1 MKTIRDNWYDHPH
14 LYDIAFGYDPTAEVD
29 FVVDAFR
36 RFSDNPVK
44 RIFEPFCG
52 TGRIAIE
59 LARRGYRVHGLDIN
73 TAAIEY
79 ARERCKLAGVEVEL
93 RTGDVCSWAAP
104 QPFDAI
110 VTLIDSFRHLTTEEA
125 ASAAVRAFHR
135 GLKPGGVLVIG
146 IDVNE
151 RADEAAVEQN
161 WTEQRDGL
169 TVETTVSDL
178 QEPGSTP
185 GTSVLRSLLRVTE
198 AGGRQYDVITDEEF
212 RVYTRQSFCDLMR
225 KHGPFEA
232 RVICDRKYD
241 LDRPVPPEQP
251 AGDIVAV
258 FRRM

>member
-1 MKTIRDNWYDHPH
+1 MEPIRDNWYDHPH
-14 LYDIAFGYDPTAEVD
+14 RYDIAFGYDPAAEVD
-29 FVVDAFR
+29 FVEEAFR
-36 RFSDNPVK
+36 RYSDAPVK
-44 RIFEPFCG
+44 RVFEPFCG

-73 TAAIEY
+73 IAAVEY

-93 RTGDVCSWAAP
+93 RTGDVCWWAAP
-104 QPFDAI
+104 EPFDAI
-110 VTLIDSFRHLTTEEA
+110 VTLIDSFRHLSTEEA
-125 ASAAVRAFHR
+125 ASTAVRAFHR
-135 GLKPGGVLVIG
+135 GLRPGGVLVIG

-151 RADEAAVEQN
+151 RTDAAAAEQS

-178 QEPGSTP
+178 QRPGSTP
-185 GTSVLRSLLRVTE
+185 GTNVLRSLLHVSE
-198 AGGRQYDVITDEEF
+198 AGGRQYDVITEEEF

-225 KHGPFEA
+225 EQGPFEL

-258 FRRM
+258 FRKM

>member
-1 MKTIRDNWYDHPH
+1 METIRDNWYDHPR
-14 LYDIAFGYDPTAEVD
+14 LYDIAFGYDPAAEVD
-29 FVVDAFR
+29 FVEDAFR
-36 RFSDNPVK
+36 RFSDTPVK
-44 RIFEPFCG
+44 LVFEPFCG

-59 LARRGYRVHGLDIN
+59 LARRGYRVQGLDIN

-79 ARERCKLAGVEVEL
+79 ARQRCKLAAVKVEL

-104 QPFDAI
+104 APFDAI

-125 ASAAVRAFHR
+125 ASAAVSAFHR
-135 GLKPGGVLVIG
+135 GLRPGGVLVIG

-151 RADEAAVEQN
+151 RTDEAAVDQS

-178 QEPGSTP
+178 QRPGDTP
-185 GTSVLRSLLRVTE
+185 GTNMLRSLLHVTE
-198 AGGRQYDVITDEEF
+198 PGGRTYDLVTEEEF
-212 RVYTRQSFCDLMR
+212 RVYTRRSLYDLMLE
-225 KHGPFEA
+225 HGPFEPS
-232 RVICDRKYD
+232 VICDRKYD
-241 LDRPVPPEQP
+241 LDRPIPPDQP